1 MRRCKGII
9 ALILALVF
17 CCAGLNVSAAVAGSN
32 VSNNL
37 AKDFQQLNV
46 DVVANKISISG
57 IAGYAEK
64 AMVSFYMVQG
74 ETVVYVKQI
83 YTETDGTFETELV
96 LSPAAY
102 DANGTGTLIVGCSNA
117 NSRKIE
123 GIELYSQTELD
134 SCVSDFQN
142 IASKADMESFIDA
155 YKDMLAIKEE
165 YNSDEIGI
173 IYDGFVENAPENLDD
188 CDAVI
193 AVIDELISY
202 VSDYRNFFIAINAA
216 ASSGDGAEIKKLLTV
231 TYKDIVPFV
240 TDMTL
245 IQDEA
250 AVYRKMA
257 EAFTEDYTSFEDVEA
272 AFNAAKLAQ
281 RDDEAENGYVTTD
294 RTKSFIDEAW
304 KISVNGN
311 YLTISGQTDDE
322 GTHSIVFYVSD
333 YNVTSPVPLALYQME
348 TESDGSFT
356 ATFALDANVYGEE
369 TMGLVQVSG
378 EDRNIYKFCIEL
390 YPKSELDAMTET
402 FKDISNEDDMKAFFE
417 SYSEMLKVGEG
428 YSDNKI
434 KILSELHSEN
444 DYSDIED
451 ADVVTKEL
459 KELDATMALVQN
471 VIDTLNKYSAK
482 NKWGYIQSTIE
493 DDNKELAEKSSTFA
507 DLMKKASTNSKV
519 SKKGIYMRMTDMEF
533 TCLSDIVEAYDEAYE
548 DQKDFEAEEN
558 TNTPANRPS
567 GGGGGFGGGGSKV
580 EIAPELIPEPEVEEL
595 EAEKA
600 PVAAFN
606 DLEGYD
612 WAKDAINGLRNL
624 SIVRGDGNG
633 NFRPGDEVTREEF
646 LSMLLDTFYVDKTS
660 GSVPF
665 ADVKA
670 GQWYSDV
677 VSTAYGLNVTKGMGD
692 GTFGIGE
699 NILRADMVV
708 MASRLAASKNI
719 TIKKSNVAV
728 VFEDFPAIPDYAY
741 NDVIAFQQ
749 AGLVQGDEAGK
760 FNPGNNLTRAEAAV
774 FFWNLFNYIERQI

>member
-1 MRRCKGII
+1 MKRSKGII
-9 ALILALVF
+9 ALVLVLVF
-17 CCAGLNVSAAVAGSN
+17 CCAGLNVGAAVAGTN
-32 VSNNL
+32 VSSNL

-46 DVVANKISISG
+46 DAIANKISVSG
-57 IAGYAEK
+57 IAGYAER
-64 AMVSFYMVQG
+64 AMVSFYMVQDDA
-74 ETVVYVKQI
+74 VVYVKQI
-83 YTETDGTFETELV
+83 YTEADGTFETELV

-102 DANGTGTLIVGCSNA
+102 DAEGTGTLIVGCSNA

-123 GIELYSQTELD
+123 GIELYSQAELD
-134 SCVSDFQN
+134 SCVSDFQG
-142 IASKADMESFIDA
+142 IASKEDMADFIDS
-155 YKDMLAIKEE
+155 YSDMLAIKEE
-165 YNSDEIGI
+165 YTDDEMGI
-173 IYDGFVENAPENLDD
+173 IYDGFVANPPENLED

-216 ASSGDGAEIKKLLTV
+216 AASGDGAEIKKLLTV
-231 TYKDIVPFV
+231 TYKDIVPFE

-250 AVYRKMA
+250 AVYRKMT
-257 EAFTEDYTSFEDVEA
+257 ESFTEDYASFDDVEE

-281 RDDEAENGYVTTD
+281 RDAEAENGYVTTD
-294 RTKSFIDEAW
+294 REKSFIDEAW
-304 KISVNGN
+304 KISVNAN

-322 GTHSIVFYVSD
+322 GKHSIVFYVSD

-348 TESDGSFT
+348 TEEDGTFT
-356 ATFALDANVYGEE
+356 AKFALDASLYGEE

-378 EDRNIYKFCIEL
+378 ENRNIYKFCIAL
-390 YPKSELDAMTET
+390 YPESELNAMTDA
-402 FKDISNEDDMKAFFE
+402 FKDIDGEEDMQAFFE
-417 SYSEMLKVGEG
+417 DYGEMLKVGEG
-428 YSDNKI
+428 YSENKI
-434 KILSELHSEN
+434 KVLSELHAEK
-444 DYSDIED
+444 DYSDVEE

-459 KELDATMALVQN
+459 KELDETMTEALD
-471 VIDTLNKYSAK
+471 VISTLNKYSSK
-482 NKWGYIQSTIE
+482 NKWGYIQATIE
-493 DDNKELAEKSSTFA
+493 NDNKDLAEKSSTFA
-507 DLMKKASTNSKV
+507 DLMKKASSNNKV

-548 DQKDFEAEEN
+548 EQKAFEAEEKAD
-558 TNTPANRPS
+558 TPANRPS
-567 GGGGGFGGGGSKV
+567 GGGGGFGGGGSVV

-595 EAEKA
+595 EPEKA
-600 PVAAFN
+600 PVEGFK

-612 WAKDAINGLRNL
+612 WAKTAIDGLRNL

-646 LSMLLDTFYVDKTS
+646 LSMLLDTFYVNKEG

-665 ADVKA
+665 TDVMQ

-677 VSTAYGLNVTKGMGD
+677 VATAYGLNVTKGMGD

-699 NILRADMVV
+699 SIIRADMVV
-708 MASRLAASKNI
+708 MASRLAATKGV

-728 VFEDFPAIPDYAY
+728 VFKDFPAIPAYAY

-749 AGLVQGDEAGK
+749 AGLVQGDETGK
-760 FNPGNNLTRAEAAV
+760 FNPENKLTRAEAAV